1 MKAAFKGLD
10 AKYDTYQ
17 ALGIGFGLRFDAG
30 GGKVDVDDFGF
41 GAPGGGKMKLGAKLD
56 INTLALDANL
66 AFTDFHT
73 ESYVPPEL
81 RAMAGG
87 RLRGASTPAPTSRT
101 SRRACRA
108 SI

>member
-1 MKAAFKGLD
+1 
-10 AKYDTYQ
+10 
-17 ALGIGFGLRFDAG
+17 
-30 GGKVDVDDFGF
+30 
-41 GAPGGGKMKLGAKLD
+41 MKLDAKLD

-87 RLRGASTPAPTSRT
+87 PPAGAHRRARRHRRT